1 MSQDFYRESID
12 SLSTLGFTDLEG
24 AVYAYLVE
32 NSPATPYRVAQ
43 GIGRPVANTYKA
55 VEALHKKG
63 AVLIDETGNRMCQAV
78 PPPELLSGLQ
88 RSFSDRYEQAARAL
102 SRLKPSAET
111 ERIFSLTSTEQVF
124 DRCEQLIEQAES
136 VVLVDAFPGIV
147 DIIGPWL
154 KAAAKRDVTVVLQTY
169 KPTDIDGVEV
179 IPYQAAELS
188 LRRWPGQ
195 WMIVVVDGAE
205 YLFAYMSGDA
215 KVVYQAI
222 WCGSAFLALPQHSNL
237 AIAFR
242 AAILEQ
248 LVREE
253 AENSEMLVALKR
265 TEQWLVLGTRGYNEL
280 AEKFSYAPIRPQK

>member
-280 AEKFSYAPIRPQK
+280 AEKFSYAPIRPQG

>member
-1 MSQDFYRESID
+1 MSQDIYRESVD

-63 AVLIDETGNRMCQAV
+63 AVLIDETGNRLCQAV
-78 PPPELLSGLQ
+78 PPSELLSVLQ
-88 RSFSDRYEQAARAL
+88 RSFSDKYEHAAKAL

-111 ERIFSLTSTEQVF
+111 DRIFALTNIEQVF
-124 DRCEQLIEQAES
+124 ERCKRLIEQAES

-147 DIIGPWL
+147 DIIRPWL
-154 KAAAKRDVTVVLQTY
+154 EAAAKRKITTVLQTY
-169 KPTDIDGVEV
+169 KPTKIDGVEV

-205 YLFAYMSGDA
+205 YMFAYLNEEA
-215 KVVYQAI
+215 TVVHQAI

-248 LVREE
+248 LVRDG
-253 AENSEMLVALKR
+253 AEREEMLAALKR
-265 TEQWLVLGTRGYNEL
+265 TERWLVLGTRGYNEL
-280 AEKFSYAPIRPQK
+280 AARFSYAPIGARA

>member
-248 LVREE
+248 FVREE

-280 AEKFSYAPIRPQK
+280 AEKFSYAPIRPQG

>member
-154 KAAAKRDVTVVLQTY
+154 KAAAKRDVTVALQTY

-242 AAILEQ
+242 AAILEH

-280 AEKFSYAPIRPQK
+280 AEKFSYAPIRPQG

>member
-154 KAAAKRDVTVVLQTY
+154 KAAAKRDVTVALQTY

-280 AEKFSYAPIRPQK
+280 AEKFSYAPIRPQG

>member
-242 AAILEQ
+242 AAILEH

-280 AEKFSYAPIRPQK
+280 AEKFSYAPIRPQG

>member
-242 AAILEQ
+242 AAILEH
-248 LVREE
+248 LVMEE

-280 AEKFSYAPIRPQK
+280 AEKFSYAPIRPQG

>member
-1 MSQDFYRESID
+1 MSQDIYQKSID
-12 SLSTLGFTDLEG
+12 SLSALGFTDLEA

-63 AVLIDETGNRMCQAV
+63 AVLIDETANRICQAV
-78 PPPELLSGLQ
+78 PPADLLSDLE
-88 RSFSDRYEQAARAL
+88 RSFANRHNQAARAL
-102 SRLKPSAET
+102 SQLKPAVETDRIYALNSAEQ
-111 ERIFSLTSTEQVF
+111 IF
-124 DRCEQLIEQAES
+124 DRCKRLIDHAES

-147 DIIGPWL
+147 DIIRPWL
-154 KAAAKRDVTVVLQTY
+154 EAAASRNVTTVLQTY
-169 KPTDIDGVEV
+169 KPTDIAGVEV

-205 YLFAYMSGDA
+205 YLFAYMNEEA
-215 KVVYQAI
+215 TVAQQAI

-248 LVREE
+248 LVREGAPNE
-253 AENSEMLVALKR
+253 EMLAALKR
-265 TEQWLVLGTRGYNEL
+265 TERWLILGTRGYNEL
-280 AEKFSYAPIRPQK
+280 AARFSYAPIRPPG

>member
-1 MSQDFYRESID
+1 
-12 SLSTLGFTDLEG
+12 
-24 AVYAYLVE
+24 
-32 NSPATPYRVAQ
+32 
-43 GIGRPVANTYKA
+43 
-55 VEALHKKG
+55 
-63 AVLIDETGNRMCQAV
+63 
-78 PPPELLSGLQ
+78 
-88 RSFSDRYEQAARAL
+88 
-102 SRLKPSAET
+102 
-111 ERIFSLTSTEQVF
+111 
-124 DRCEQLIEQAES
+124 
-136 VVLVDAFPGIV
+136 
-147 DIIGPWL
+147 
-154 KAAAKRDVTVVLQTY
+154 RDVTVVLQTY

-265 TEQWLVLGTRGYNEL
+265 TEQWLVLGTRG
-280 AEKFSYAPIRPQK
+280 

>member
-1 MSQDFYRESID
+1 MSQDVCLESIH
-12 SLSTLGFTDLEG
+12 SLSALGFTDLE
-24 AVYAYLVE
+24 ATVYTYLVE

-55 VEALHKKG
+55 VETLQSKG
-63 AVLIDETGNRMCQAV
+63 AVLIDETGNRLCQAV
-78 PPPELLSGLQ
+78 PPSELLSDLE
-88 RSFSDRYEQAARAL
+88 RAFSERHEHALRAL

-111 ERIFSLTSTEQVF
+111 ERIYALTTPEQVF
-124 DRCEQLIEQAES
+124 DRCKRLIEQAES

-147 DIIGPWL
+147 DIIRPWL
-154 KAAAKRDVTVVLQTY
+154 EAAAKRNVTVVLQAY
-169 KPTDIDGVEV
+169 KPTGIDSVEV
-179 IPYQAAELS
+179 VPYQAAELS

-205 YLFAYMSGDA
+205 YLFAYVNGDS
-215 KVVYQAI
+215 KVVFQAI

-248 LVREE
+248 LVRDG
-253 AENSEMLVALKR
+253 AENSEMLAALKR
-265 TEQWLVLGTRGYNEL
+265 TERWLVLGTRGYNEL
-280 AEKFSYAPIRPQK
+280 AARFSYTPIPP

>member
-154 KAAAKRDVTVVLQTY
+154 KEAAKRDVTVVLQTY

-280 AEKFSYAPIRPQK
+280 AEKFSYAPIRPQG

>member
-88 RSFSDRYEQAARAL
+88 KSFSDRYEQAARAL

-154 KAAAKRDVTVVLQTY
+154 KEAAKRDVTVVLQTY

-280 AEKFSYAPIRPQK
+280 AEKFSYAPIRPQG

>member
-154 KAAAKRDVTVVLQTY
+154 KEAAKRDVTVVLQTY

-242 AAILEQ
+242 AAILEH

-280 AEKFSYAPIRPQK
+280 AEKFSYAPIRPQG